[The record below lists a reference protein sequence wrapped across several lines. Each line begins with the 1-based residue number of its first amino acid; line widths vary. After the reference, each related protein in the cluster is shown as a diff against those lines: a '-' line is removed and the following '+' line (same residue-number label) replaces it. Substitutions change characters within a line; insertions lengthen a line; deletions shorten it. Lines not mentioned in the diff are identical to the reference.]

1 VILEYIDIILKSL
14 KGAEFNRLF
23 ETFNQNT
30 LLSFL
35 LTLLR
40 REEQTFR
47 IRSYLF
53 LQILFDNYLKMS

>member
-1 VILEYIDIILKSL
+1 MILEYIDIILKSL